1 VSMDPS
7 EIAARNRGKKGTAQS
22 PAEIEAAAQQVWA
35 DAWQQINEHY
45 DGKPLQIACGDISHK
60 VIDVVVRWFVDTGK
74 WTATK
79 SQTFEDGKRVR
90 LITVRG
96 I

>member
-1 VSMDPS
+1 MSMDPS
-7 EIAARNRGKKGTAQS
+7 EIAARNRAKKGTAQS
-22 PAEIEAAAQQVWA
+22 PAEIEAAAAEIWEL
-35 DAWQQINEHY
+35 AWKQIKDHY

-60 VIDVVVRWFVDTGK
+60 VIDQVVKWFVDTGK
-74 WTATK
+74 WTAVK

-96 I
+96 L

>member
-1 VSMDPS
+1 MSMDPS

-22 PAEIEAAAQQVWA
+22 PAEIEAAAREVWEL
-35 DAWQQINEHY
+35 AWTQINAYY

-60 VIDVVVRWFVDTGK
+60 VLDVVIRWFVDTGK

-96 I
+96 L